1 MDTIT
6 SRKHSR
12 SCAII
17 DNEALGLEVP
27 TTLPA
32 RTDVIE

>member
-6 SRKHSR
+6 SPKHSR
-12 SCAII
+12 SCA
-17 DNEALGLEVP
+17 ALGREVP

-32 RTDVIE
+32 RGDEVIE